1 MATLSG
7 MIEQLKGLDLE
18 RRLGLHPEYPKL
30 AIELERESLTL
41 VRLKAKRRG
50 RPEIEGYHVQ
60 PLEAGDVPATIFE
73 QSSERESRLGETL
86 RALFEK
92 AGIRPGKVSLV
103 LPDNLAK
110 LSLLTLPERPPSRK
124 QLEELIR
131 FKIRRGVPFKIA
143 DAMMSYQLLPSEGKG
158 VSVFVALIRRALIER
173 YEHALEAAGTRPG
186 LIDLCTPNLLN
197 LMREKIEAA
206 GKDGD
211 VALIN
216 CAATYFS
223 LAIVRQGRLVF
234 FRCKTYAMGNGQP
247 GPVMEL
253 LSRELGYSLSYY
265 EEKLA
270 GSGLGTLFVRSA
282 ETPIEELHEAV
293 GALEAGRV
301 EPIDPVAGFDSV
313 EGVEAVDARTAQRL
327 APALGAVLGRG

>member
-1 MATLSG
+1 
-7 MIEQLKGLDLE
+7 MIEQLKGIDLS

-30 AIELERESLTL
+30 AIEFDRKSLAL

-50 RPEIEGYHVQ
+50 RPEIEGFHVQ
-60 PLEAGDVPATIFE
+60 PLEDGDVPATIFE
-73 QSSERESRLGETL
+73 QTGEHDSRLGETL
-86 RALFEK
+86 RGLFEQS
-92 AGIRPGKVSLV
+92 GIRPGKVSLV

-131 FKIRRGVPFKIA
+131 FKIRRGVPFKIT
-143 DAMMSYQLLPSEGKG
+143 DAMMSYQLLPAEGRG
-158 VSVFVALIRRALIER
+158 VNVFVALIRRGLVER
-173 YEHALEAAGTRPG
+173 YEHVLEAAGARPG

-197 LMREKIEAA
+197 LMRGEIAAA
-206 GKDGD
+206 GKTGD
-211 VALIN
+211 VALLN

-223 LAIVRQGRLVF
+223 LAIVREGRLVF

-247 GPVMEL
+247 GPVMDV
-253 LSRELGYSLSYY
+253 LSRELSYSLSYY

-270 GSGLGTLFVRSA
+270 RVAFGHPVRA
-282 ETPIEELHEAV
+282 QRRDADR
-293 GALEAGRV
+293 GAARGGRRARRRRRV
-301 EPIDPVAGFDSV
+301 EPIDPVAGFDSA
-313 EGVEAVDARTAQRL
+313 EDVEALDARTAQRL